1 RFGPAGDDELLL
13 VLQLELAP
21 CGAATPGFI
30 ERAGFFRDQSF
41 PAFFLRAR
49 VQLARVARDLLADP
63 NHSGWRSAEAPDRL
77 LEAAAALRQRQPR
90 QILLAVLQDVERDED
105 RGLRGFGALHVLRA
119 AQVHPS
125 LQPLESRRPAAF
137 IERDDLTVEDQRP
150 IQPRPSGFER
160 LY

>member
-1 RFGPAGDDELLL
+1 RLIRLDAFGKRRLFRLPCFQQRRDTRQLLLIEAGACVTDIDELAVFVHAEQQRAEVRPRVARFGPAGDDELLL

-77 LEAAAALRQRQPR
+77 LEAAATLGQRQPR
-90 QILLAVLQDVERDED
+90 Q
-105 RGLRGFGALHVLRA
+105 
-119 AQVHPS
+119 
-125 LQPLESRRPAAF
+125 
-137 IERDDLTVEDQRP
+137 
-150 IQPRPSGFER
+150 
-160 LY
+160 